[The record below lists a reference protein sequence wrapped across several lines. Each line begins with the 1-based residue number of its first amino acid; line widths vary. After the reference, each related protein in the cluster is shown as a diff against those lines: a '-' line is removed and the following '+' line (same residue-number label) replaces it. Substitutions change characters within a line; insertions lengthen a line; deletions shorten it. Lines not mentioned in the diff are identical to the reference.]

1 MGLGKTIQLIA
12 TMLGNK
18 KDKTLIVLPNSII
31 RQWESE
37 IKRFA
42 PKLNVLIFHGPN
54 RTKNPRTFD
63 LYDVVLAPY
72 SVMVVRNKP
81 KGTPTVMHKIRWGR
95 IILDEG
101 HEIRNPKSK
110 LALSLKNI
118 YADIKWV
125 VTGTPVYNSK
135 KDYEHLCKF
144 IGLGSFTKQ
153 IKDQFLLRRTKE
165 DLPTPLPRCDFAN
178 VELEWSK
185 EEKDLYFDVYK
196 DCLDLLSAVRH
207 ASMIEYYAAIFVC
220 LLRCRQVLIH
230 PQIYIKSV
238 NRQIESEKE
247 KLEDWV
253 HESTK
258 FSTLFR
264 MMKEHPEEKTIIF
277 CQFIEEIELLKE
289 MLGETM
295 NVYTIHGSITI
306 DNRDRQVSQFK
317 EYSGDK
323 QSVFLIQIKAGGQGL
338 NLQEASRVYIMAPSW
353 NPATELQA
361 IARSHRTGQTREVI
375 VRKLIYSSS
384 DDELPSIEESLME
397 LQGHKAVISSEILN
411 DPKLASQ
418 IPVKAN
424 KKSIRVL
431 KKLFSKNNT
440 T

>member
-1 MGLGKTIQLIA
+1 
-12 TMLGNK
+12 
-18 KDKTLIVLPNSII
+18 
-31 RQWESE
+31 
-37 IKRFA
+37 
-42 PKLNVLIFHGPN
+42 
-54 RTKNPRTFD
+54 
-63 LYDVVLAPY
+63 
-72 SVMVVRNKP
+72 MVARKKP
-81 KGTPTVMHKIRWGR
+81 KGTPTVLHKIRWDR

-110 LALSLKNI
+110 VALSLKNI
-118 YADIKWV
+118 VADIRWV
-125 VTGTPVYNSK
+125 VTGTPVYNSR

-144 IGLGSFTKQ
+144 IGIGSLSKLT
-153 IKDQFLLRRTKE
+153 KDQFLLRRTKE

-178 VELEWSK
+178 VELEWSP
-185 EEKDLYFDVYK
+185 EEKDMYADVYQK
-196 DCLDLLSAVRH
+196 CLDLLESVRY
-207 ASMIEYYAAIFVC
+207 ANIITYYAAIFVC

-230 PQIYIKSV
+230 PQIYIKGV
-238 NRQIESEKE
+238 NKQLDNDPDSGPEN
-247 KLEDWV
+247 KLDDWT

-295 NVYTIHGSITI
+295 NVFVIHGSITI
-306 DNRDRQVSQFK
+306 ENRDKQVRQFK
-317 EYSGDK
+317 AYSGDR
-323 QSVFLIQIKAGGQGL
+323 QCVFLIQIKAGGQGL

-353 NPATELQA
+353 TPATELQA
-361 IARSHRTGQTREVI
+361 IARIHRTGQTKEVI

-418 IPVKAN
+418 IPMKTN

-440 T
+440 K